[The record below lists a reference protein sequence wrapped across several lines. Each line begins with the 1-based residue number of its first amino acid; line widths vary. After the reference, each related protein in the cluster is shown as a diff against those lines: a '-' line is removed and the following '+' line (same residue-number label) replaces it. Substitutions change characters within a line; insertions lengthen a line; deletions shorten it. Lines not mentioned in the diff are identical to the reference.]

1 MEDVT
6 KWLDEGSP
14 VDIIYLDFKKAFD
27 KVPHQRLL
35 LKLKAHGIGN
45 GMINWIEKWLIDRRQ
60 RVVVDGEVSNW
71 KAVLSGVPQGSVLGP
86 ILFLIYINDL
96 DDDITSTVL
105 KFADDTKVFRKIKSD
120 ADRQHL
126 QDDLNKLIEWSEKCK
141 CCLILESVSAF
152 TQDMGMKM
160 HNIQW
165 VLNTTL
171 KEKDLG
177 LTISA
182 DMKVS
187 EQCGIA
193 AAKGNQIIGL
203 IRRNIVYKEK
213 ELIIPLYK
221 TIVRP
226 HLEYCIQAWRPY
238 RKKDIDMLER
248 VQRRA
253 TKMIPKLRNISY
265 EMRLKECGLTT
276 LETRR
281 LRGDQ
286 IEVFKI
292 LNGYENIDRNIFFTV
307 KEERRTRGHGVTLAK
322 KQCRLDIRKFS
333 FSQRIVNEWNR
344 LSADCVGASS
354 VNIFKNKIDIY
365 LRRAGYT

>member
-1 MEDVT
+1 M
-6 KWLDEGSP
+6 
-14 VDIIYLDFKKAFD
+14 
-27 KVPHQRLL
+27 PHQRLL

-45 GMINWIEKWLIDRRQ
+45 GMITWIEKWLIDRRQ

-71 KAVLSGVPQGSVLGP
+71 KSVLSGVPQGSVLGP
-86 ILFLIYINDL
+86 ILFLIYYINDL
-96 DDDITSTVL
+96 DDDITSKVRTTQKCLGKL
-105 KFADDTKVFRKIKSD
+105 KVMQIDSIYN
-120 ADRQHL
+120 
-126 QDDLNKLIEWSEKCK
+126 DLNKLIEWSEKWQMLFNFGKCK
-141 CCLILESVSAF
+141 CLHTGHGNEDAQY
-152 TQDMGMKM
+152 TMGGT
-160 HNIQW
+160 
-165 VLNTTL
+165 VLNTTV

-177 LTISA
+177 ITISA

-193 AAKGNQIIGL
+193 AAKGNQILGL

-238 RKKDIDMLER
+238 RKKDIYMLER

-253 TKMIPKLRNISY
+253 TKMIQKLRNISY

-292 LNGYENIDRNIFFTV
+292 LNGYENIDRNIFF
-307 KEERRTRGHGVTLAK
+307 HGPGRK
-322 KQCRLDIRKFS
+322 KD
-333 FSQRIVNEWNR
+333 
-344 LSADCVGASS
+344 
-354 VNIFKNKIDIY
+354 
-365 LRRAGYT
+365 

>member
-1 MEDVT
+1 
-6 KWLDEGSP
+6 
-14 VDIIYLDFKKAFD
+14 
-27 KVPHQRLL
+27 
-35 LKLKAHGIGN
+35 
-45 GMINWIEKWLIDRRQ
+45 MINWIEKWLIDRRQ
-60 RVVVDGEVSNW
+60 RVVVDGDVSTW
-71 KAVLSGVPQGSVLGP
+71 KYTVEYRRDQYWD
-86 ILFLIYINDL
+86 LFY
-96 DDDITSTVL
+96 SY
-105 KFADDTKVFRKIKSD
+105 
-120 ADRQHL
+120 
-126 QDDLNKLIEWSEKCK
+126 
-141 CCLILESVSAF
+141 
-152 TQDMGMKM
+152 
-160 HNIQW
+160 
-165 VLNTTL
+165 
-171 KEKDLG
+171 

-182 DMKVS
+182 NMKVS

-193 AAKGNQIIGL
+193 AAKGNQILGL

-265 EMRLKECGLTT
+265 EMLLKECGLTT
-276 LETRR
+276 LETSR

-333 FSQRIVNEWNR
+333 FSQRTVNEWNR
-344 LSADCVGASS
+344 
-354 VNIFKNKIDIY
+354 
-365 LRRAGYT
+365 

>member
-1 MEDVT
+1 M
-6 KWLDEGSP
+6 
-14 VDIIYLDFKKAFD
+14 
-27 KVPHQRLL
+27 
-35 LKLKAHGIGN
+35 
-45 GMINWIEKWLIDRRQ
+45 
-60 RVVVDGEVSNW
+60 
-71 KAVLSGVPQGSVLGP
+71 
-86 ILFLIYINDL
+86 
-96 DDDITSTVL
+96 DDDITSKVL

-126 QDDLNKLIEWSEKCK
+126 QDDLKKLIEWSEKWQMLFNFGKCK
-141 CCLILESVSAF
+141 CLHTGHGNEDAQY
-152 TQDMGMKM
+152 TMGGT
-160 HNIQW
+160 

-193 AAKGNQIIGL
+193 AAKGNQILGL
-203 IRRNIVYKEK
+203 IRRNIVYKEN

-281 LRGDQ
+281 LREQ

-292 LNGYENIDRNIFFTV
+292 LNGYENIDRNI
-307 KEERRTRGHGVTLAK
+307 TLAK
-322 KQCRLDIRKFS
+322 KQCRLDIKKKS
-333 FSQRIVNEWNR
+333 FSQRTVNEWNR

-354 VNIFKNKIDIY
+354 VNIFKNKVDI
-365 LRRAGYT
+365 RWAGYT

>member
-1 MEDVT
+1 M
-6 KWLDEGSP
+6 
-14 VDIIYLDFKKAFD
+14 
-27 KVPHQRLL
+27 
-35 LKLKAHGIGN
+35 
-45 GMINWIEKWLIDRRQ
+45 
-60 RVVVDGEVSNW
+60 
-71 KAVLSGVPQGSVLGP
+71 
-86 ILFLIYINDL
+86 
-96 DDDITSTVL
+96 TSKVL

-126 QDDLNKLIEWSEKCK
+126 QDYLNKSEKWQMLFNFGTCK
-141 CCLILESVSAF
+141 CLHTGHGNEDAQY
-152 TQDMGMKM
+152 TMGGT
-160 HNIQW
+160 

-187 EQCGIA
+187 EQYGIA
-193 AAKGNQIIGL
+193 AAKGNQILGL

-213 ELIIPLYK
+213 ELILPLYK
-221 TIVRP
+221 TTVRP

-248 VQRRA
+248 VQSRA
-253 TKMIPKLRNISY
+253 TKMIQKLRNISY

-292 LNGYENIDRNIFFTV
+292 LNGYENIDRNIVFTV
-307 KEERRTRGHGVTLAK
+307 REERRTRGHGVTLAK
-322 KQCRLDIRKFS
+322 KQCILDIRTFS
-333 FSQRIVNEWNR
+333 FSQRTINEWNR

-354 VNIFKNKIDIY
+354 VNIFKN
-365 LRRAGYT
+365 

>member
-1 MEDVT
+1 M
-6 KWLDEGSP
+6 
-14 VDIIYLDFKKAFD
+14 
-27 KVPHQRLL
+27 
-35 LKLKAHGIGN
+35 
-45 GMINWIEKWLIDRRQ
+45 
-60 RVVVDGEVSNW
+60 
-71 KAVLSGVPQGSVLGP
+71 
-86 ILFLIYINDL
+86 
-96 DDDITSTVL
+96 L

-126 QDDLNKLIEWSEKCK
+126 QDDLNKLIEWSEKWQMLFNFGKCK
-141 CCLILESVSAF
+141 CLHTGHGNEDAQY
-152 TQDMGMKM
+152 TMGGT
-160 HNIQW
+160 

-177 LTISA
+177 LNISA

-193 AAKGNQIIGL
+193 AAKENQILGL
-203 IRRNIVYKEK
+203 VRRNIVYKEN
-213 ELIIPLYK
+213 ELIIPMYK

-238 RKKDIDMLER
+238 RKNDIEMLER

-253 TKMIPKLRNISY
+253 TKMIQKLRNISY
-265 EMRLKECGLTT
+265 EMRLKERGLTT
-276 LETRR
+276 LETRK

-286 IEVFKI
+286 IDVFKI
-292 LNGYENIDRNIFFTV
+292 LNGYENIDRIFFSQS
-307 KEERRTRGHGVTLAK
+307 RTREGLEDMELHL
-322 KQCRLDIRKFS
+322 QLDIRKFS
-333 FSQRIVNEWNR
+333 FSQRTVNEWNR